1 VAAGEYVAVEKI
13 ESVLKTCPLAEQVWA
28 YGNSFESCLVAV
40 VVPKQKPLMAW
51 ADKQGLQGSYEV
63 RECTSRATH
72 ISRCTLLYLLTAAA
86 TVRIFSAC
94 TGSGCRS
101 RQATVQYVHTP
112 ERPKGVL
119 LT

>member
-13 ESVLKTCPLAEQVWA
+13 ESVLKDCPVAEQVWA

-63 RECTSRATH
+63 RERTSRATRNPRL
-72 ISRCTLLYLLTAAA
+72 ILLHLLLVAP
-86 TVRIFSAC
+86 
-94 TGSGCRS
+94 
-101 RQATVQYVHTP
+101 VH
-112 ERPKGVL
+112 
-119 LT
+119 